1 MAISTIPTLE
11 AIRETLIP
19 LGYDIIPITH
29 LRIIEAH
36 SQELFDLESKG
47 LIVGQEKLLRA
58 ELEKLTEK
66 VEKLRDMMDMGRC
79 CATCKH
85 DTRTFCPP
93 SCVNDNYRYWEMEE
107 V

>member
-1 MAISTIPTLE
+1 MSIDQEARLMAEYLTAQGYSIVPTAYLKTLE
-11 AIRETLIP
+11 A
-19 LGYDIIPITH
+19 
-29 LRIIEAH
+29 H
-36 SQELFDLESKG
+36 SKELFELESKG

-58 ELEKLTEK
+58 ELDKLTEK

-79 CATCKH
+79 CSTCKH